1 MASIQARFTR
11 DGYDRLKNELETLKT
26 RRGEII
32 NDIRETR
39 EQGDLRENHA
49 YHAAKDAQGMLE
61 ARIHQ
66 LEHRLGDA
74 IILEEGEVCE
84 EVVLGVP
91 VTVRLE
97 GADEDDVRVYTI
109 VHAEELET
117 VENGAS
123 EESPVGS
130 ALLGKRVGDIA
141 EVQGPRGVVRFEVVA
156 IGQDSDAE

>member
-61 ARIHQ
+61 ARISE
-66 LEHRLGDA
+66 LEQRLADA
-74 IILEEGEVCE
+74 VILEEGEVCD
-84 EVVLGVP
+84 EVMLGIP
-91 VTVRLE
+91 VTVRLV
-97 GADEDDVRVYTI
+97 GADADDVRVYTI
-109 VHAEELET
+109 VHAEELDN

-130 ALLGKRVGDIA
+130 ALLGKKIGDIV
-141 EVQGPRGVVRFEVVA
+141 EVQGPRGAVRFEIVS
-156 IGQDSDAE
+156 IGEE

>member
-11 DGYDRLKNELETLKT
+11 EGYDRLKNELETLKT

-61 ARIHQ
+61 ARITE
-66 LEHRLGDA
+66 LEQRLGDA
-74 IILEEGEVCE
+74 VVLGEGEVCD
-84 EVVLGVP
+84 EVMLGIP

-97 GADEDDVRVYTI
+97 GADADDVRVYTI
-109 VHAEELET
+109 VHAEELDN

-130 ALLGKRVGDIA
+130 ALLGKKVGDIA
-141 EVQGPRGVVRFEVVA
+141 EVQGPRGVVRFEVVS
-156 IGQDSDAE
+156 IGEES